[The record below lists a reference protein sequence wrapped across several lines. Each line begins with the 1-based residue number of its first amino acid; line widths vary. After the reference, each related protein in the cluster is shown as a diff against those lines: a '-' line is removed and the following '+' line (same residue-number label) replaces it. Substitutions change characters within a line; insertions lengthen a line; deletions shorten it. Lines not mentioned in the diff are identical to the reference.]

1 MFIIFL
7 LNCEDKSL
15 HKDVACESPNNPSQ
29 IEASPEMF
37 LRTYGDRNNNSGE
50 FVFQSNDN
58 TYIVGGST
66 YDHELDS
73 QTFWIMKIDEM
84 GDSLWVKTTSDFGV
98 FNTSMEPT
106 SDGGYL
112 IFGNTEDS
120 NDDWDIIVSKID
132 SEGNNEWIKT
142 FGRNNDSEGAYAA
155 LETSD
160 GGYIITG
167 YADDYEQIN
176 SYPYSA
182 LYTDILIIKLDANG
196 NKLWQKKIRDHETG
210 YAYDIVEDIEGNLII
225 AGYVRYVI
233 GVWRQND
240 GYLLKLDSEGNK
252 IWSRWYASEGMS
264 NDGIDVDEKFY
275 ALEQTFDGGY
285 IIAGSTNRLG
295 WLLKTNFIGEPEWE
309 YLHNGGGGNN
319 HLTLNSVQPT
329 SDGGV
334 ITTGALYNLRY
345 GLYDDTWND
354 KDGLLIKVNGL
365 GGLQWVKTFGFYS
378 TDTSAFNSG
387 YGIGQDFIHSV
398 KETSDLG
405 FILTGNTNS
414 FDNEPFSL
422 GYAFDVWVIKTNSM
436 GSTVLFNE
444 SQK

>member
-1 MFIIFL
+1 MNLFF
-7 LNCEDKSL
+7 ERFD
-15 HKDVACESPNNPSQ
+15 
-29 IEASPEMF
+29 
-37 LRTYGDRNNNSGE
+37 
-50 FVFQSNDN
+50 
-58 TYIVGGST
+58 
-66 YDHELDS
+66 
-73 QTFWIMKIDEM
+73 
-84 GDSLWVKTTSDFGV
+84 
-98 FNTSMEPT
+98 
-106 SDGGYL
+106 
-112 IFGNTEDS
+112 
-120 NDDWDIIVSKID
+120 DDWDIIVSKID